1 MGAAAPEP
9 AVARRRSIPARI
21 FAGYA
26 LVVLAFAAVA
36 AVSVLQ
42 HQRTART
49 LDLLNDGYLRLSL
62 SISEARA
69 IQGAF
74 ATMVDRPAEEDSAAA
89 DEWLRM
95 ARQIR
100 PGNLQRALYAAS
112 EAEKLATEPRD
123 IEVLRKIRAELEAVQ
138 LEYELAEEDF
148 DVLSDSGP
156 VRDRAA
162 AVAAR
167 QGLRAREQNV
177 QQHLR
182 RAWSAVRERIA
193 ATTTAAEEDEA
204 RAVGLVVG
212 LSMVVLAL
220 GLAVAWWSQRLLAPL
235 PRLQERVAA
244 VARGELD
251 ARLEHHADDEI
262 GVVGAEFE
270 RMVDALGQR
279 DERLRRA
286 ERLAAIGK
294 LAAHVTHEVRNPLNS
309 IRLNMEMLEEDLE
322 DAAPDARSLL
332 SAIARE
338 VERLTSITEQY
349 LRLARLPDPSL
360 EPGMPG
366 ELARELAN
374 FVKPEM
380 ERAGVDVVLQLEP
393 TPAVAMDEGQLRQAL
408 LNLLR
413 NARESMPEG
422 GRVELSVTPEDGGV
436 KLRLRD
442 HGTGIPTDERENIF
456 DLFYTTKQ
464 HGTGLGLPLTQQ
476 IIVAHGG
483 TILCEAADGG
493 GTAFEVWLPGT
504 RETPGRDDDDLPAP
518 STSEASTLAEPST

>member
-1 MGAAAPEP
+1 M
-9 AVARRRSIPARI
+9 
-21 FAGYA
+21 
-26 LVVLAFAAVA
+26 
-36 AVSVLQ
+36 
-42 HQRTART
+42 
-49 LDLLNDGYLRLSL
+49 
-62 SISEARA
+62 
-69 IQGAF
+69 
-74 ATMVDRPAEEDSAAA
+74 
-89 DEWLRM
+89 
-95 ARQIR
+95 
-100 PGNLQRALYAAS
+100 
-112 EAEKLATEPRD
+112 
-123 IEVLRKIRAELEAVQ
+123 
-138 LEYELAEEDF
+138 
-148 DVLSDSGP
+148 
-156 VRDRAA
+156 
-162 AVAAR
+162 
-167 QGLRAREQNV
+167 
-177 QQHLR
+177 
-182 RAWSAVRERIA
+182 
-193 ATTTAAEEDEA
+193 
-204 RAVGLVVG
+204 GLVVG